1 VVVVEQWIEEVSLM
15 CHQCQ
20 RNDKGRV
27 VRCKKCK
34 RKRYCKPC
42 LDNWYGF
49 LLFSFCVKLV
59 SFYAKLYLTFSF
71 LMTYLVSFCYL
82 IGVCEIILGEF
93 HHLVIT
99 LNKSKSVLMSIH

>member
-1 VVVVEQWIEEVSLM
+1 MVVDQWIEEVSLM

-27 VRCKKCK
+27 IRCKKCK

-59 SFYAKLYLTFSF
+59 SFYAKLYLAFSF
-71 LMTYLVSFCYL
+71 LMTYLAFHLMLLICYL

-93 HHLVIT
+93 HHL
-99 LNKSKSVLMSIH
+99 SHYS